1 MALVSCRAYSSVLM
15 SGKISDCVS
24 ALGSKGGD
32 LFEAPGK

>member
-1 MALVSCRAYSSVLM
+1 VALVSCRAYSSVLM
-15 SGKISDCVS
+15 S